1 MMTSGVLSYQLGKF
15 NGILEHGQT
24 KARLLRDGDG
34 EKMQAKMNVDV
45 QVHSGDY
52 FVTLAT
58 MLDNVAEGLSYQ
70 KRSQLEDIVSDLIYL
85 QDAYKIT
92 KDSE

>member
-15 NGILEHGQT
+15 NGILEHSHT
-24 KARLLRDGDG
+24 KARLLRDSDG

>member
-24 KARLLRDGDG
+24 KARLLRDG
-34 EKMQAKMNVDV
+34 EKVQAKMNVDV